1 MLNVW
6 PFLLLLKSQGSWT
19 RNGSTGID
27 WRWVFVWWIATSGL
41 ISLIFF
47 FFLPHML
54 CTVVWFNN
62 EPIDFTVTEGVGL
75 KEERP
80 GEYWPFLLTG
90 ATLLC
95 LHKNN
100 VTPFPFF
107 LSGLLKRRLNDLNNS
122 SVWCSCLNLLGTFC
136 TDSGVV
142 SAGAQQMLIFPAAP
156 LIMAGIVVIELLS
169 HCRGCA
175 EPDSPTASC
184 FWWRAL
190 GRGGVT
196 DDRKDRKTRAAHE
209 EAPSMLLWNI
219 HDFYCSLRKEKQPKH
234 TWRTL
239 FLSLFLNLRSDWLLP
254 PAETWA
260 EMSAATSLPSSP
272 PVHEEVPVHKSL
284 PLVRLMKRWRG
295 CNGC

>member
-142 SAGAQQMLIFPAAP
+142 SAGAEQMLIFPAAP

-190 GRGGVT
+190 GRGGG
-196 DDRKDRKTRAAHE
+196 DGWQKGQKNQ
-209 EAPSMLLWNI
+209 S
-219 HDFYCSLRKEKQPKH
+219 S
-234 TWRTL
+234 TWRSTKYAPLKHSWFLL
-239 FLSLFLNLRSDWLLP
+239 FPQKRKATQTHLTYLISFFIFKSSLWLVAASCRDLGRDVSRHIPAILSSCPWRS
-254 PAETWA
+254 A
-260 EMSAATSLPSSP
+260 SA
-272 PVHEEVPVHKSL
+272 
-284 PLVRLMKRWRG
+284 
-295 CNGC
+295 